1 MSSFVTSFKNLSK
14 PCIFI
19 FQFDEFSTNDFD
31 DPELCKLLSECE
43 QKLNDSRN
51 DEMEE
56 MLNTNENNLNE
67 DGVPRNKQDV
77 TQFDNSGCV
86 TQPKVGDCDFGN
98 DLDDA
103 LLLEL
108 QVPHHSWD
116 SKGAVS
122 HTRSL
127 RDHNKHS

>member
-43 QKLNDSRN
+43 QRLSDSRN

-56 MLNTNENNLNE
+56 MRNTNENNLNE
-67 DGVPRNKQDV
+67 DGFPRNK
-77 TQFDNSGCV
+77 
-86 TQPKVGDCDFGN
+86 
-98 DLDDA
+98 
-103 LLLEL
+103 
-108 QVPHHSWD
+108 
-116 SKGAVS
+116 
-122 HTRSL
+122 
-127 RDHNKHS
+127 